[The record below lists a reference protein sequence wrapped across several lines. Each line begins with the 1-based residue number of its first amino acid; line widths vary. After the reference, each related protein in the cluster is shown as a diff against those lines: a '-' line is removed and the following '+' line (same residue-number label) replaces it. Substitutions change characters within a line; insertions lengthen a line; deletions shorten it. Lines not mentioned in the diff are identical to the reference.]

1 MAFSVLNVV
10 DENLFPFAAS
20 ASDCV
25 VSIPKPPPAR
35 RVAESVLH
43 CVSEPCFAPHAPAPH
58 LGTTKLPRT
67 VSSIQLPGP
76 VRQHREQLDESPT
89 INLLASSF
97 ASKTISALG
106 QYTHKHFAILQLKP
120 KIRAVFRIVADIS
133 YSASKDCFKEFGQIF
148 QK

>member
-20 ASDCV
+20 VEHFKSTTKNSEIPPASDCV

-76 VRQHREQLDESPT
+76 LGKQLRVEDDQRARSIHAQALRNPPT
-89 INLLASSF
+89 QA
-97 ASKTISALG
+97 
-106 QYTHKHFAILQLKP
+106 
-120 KIRAVFRIVADIS
+120 
-133 YSASKDCFKEFGQIF
+133 
-148 QK
+148 